1 MQAWIQFLVLSHLFV
16 SFDSFC
22 LAVVLSFL
30 SFPIRIVHLLLLVL
44 LVEAALM
51 YSFYYYMKILIIEPR
66 LASVLE
72 SLCPLNLLSKR
83 A

>member
-51 YSFYYYMKILIIEPR
+51 YSFYYYLKILIIEPSTCFCIGK
-66 LASVLE
+66 LVPVELTV
-72 SLCPLNLLSKR
+72 
-83 A
+83 